1 MTLFVPNQ
9 RCVIVKMSAM
19 DIYGQKHVERRINEN
34 CAILKSKKNS
44 TKSSV
49 RADSSASRG
58 NAQEIT
64 ADYWLILE
72 KNTQAEIDDLIEFRG
87 LRLKIIGL
95 HPRFSIRGDHDHTEA
110 TCKIWNEASD
120 E

>member
-1 MTLFVPNQ
+1 MTLFSPNQ
-9 RCVIVKMSAM
+9 RCVLVKMGNM
-19 DIYGQKHVERRINEN
+19 DIYGQKHVEKRITEN

-72 KNTQAEIDDLIEFRG
+72 NSTQADIDDLIEFRG

-95 HPRFSIRGDHDHTEA
+95 HPRFSIRGEHDHTEA
-110 TCKIWNEASD
+110 LCKIWNEKD
-120 E
+120 DD

>member
-1 MTLFVPNQ
+1 
-9 RCVIVKMSAM
+9 MSDM
-19 DIYGQKHVERRINEN
+19 DIYGQKHIAQRVTEN
-34 CAILKSKKNS
+34 CAILRSKKNT

-72 KNTQAEIDDLIEFRG
+72 KNTCAELDDLIEFFG

-95 HPRFSIRGDHDHTEA
+95 HPRFSIRGEHDHTEA
-110 TCKIWNEASD
+110 LCKIWNEVD
-120 E
+120 D

>member
-9 RCVIVKMSAM
+9 RCIIVKMGAM
-19 DIYGQKHVERRINEN
+19 DIYGQKHVERRITEN
-34 CAILKSKKNS
+34 CAILKAKKNS
-44 TKSSV
+44 AKSSV

-72 KNTQAEIDDLIEFRG
+72 KDTEADIDDLIEFKG

-95 HPRFSIRGDHDHTEA
+95 HVRFSIRGEHDHTEA
-110 TCKIWNEASD
+110 LCKIWNEAD
-120 E
+120 DD